1 VEEFEMRALIVDD
14 SRFVRDYLRG
24 LLEEKGIECEEAAD
38 GRDGLNHMHDGA
50 PFDLALVDWNMPIMD
65 GLDMLKNLR
74 AEGYDDVK
82 VMMVTT
88 EAEDDF
94 IIRSLD
100 AGADEYLMKPFD
112 NEALTEKLAMLG
124 FMEA

>member
-1 VEEFEMRALIVDD
+1 MRALIVDD

-24 LLEEKGIECEEAAD
+24 LLEGKGIECEEASNGWA
-38 GRDGLNHMHDGA
+38 GLSRLHSDA
-50 PFDLALVDWNMPIMD
+50 PFDLALVDWNMPVMD
-65 GLDMLKNLR
+65 GLAMLKKMR
-74 AEGYDDVK
+74 AEGYSDVK

-88 EAEDDF
+88 EGETDY
-94 IIRSLD
+94 ILRSLD